1 MAERLRQI
9 LDRIVETWKNWTKK
23 QKTIIISSVA
33 VIIVAVAIVVYV
45 LNRPDYQVLTTCK
58 DYTEINSVTSALD
71 EAGYSDYVIDDK
83 TMVVRVPKS
92 NLTNAKM
99 AIASADIKSD
109 GYTFEDAMNSSFT
122 TTESDKTK
130 QYQHYLESKFKNDLE
145 TMDGIKSA
153 TVNVSLADETN
164 SFYANSAEASV
175 GVTLHTT
182 KEISDEMAESIAN
195 LLATSVGNKTT
206 ENITI
211 VDNTG
216 KTLFSGMSNASSNS
230 GYSYPSRQKYKGMIE
245 ATVKNS
251 MRQNLLSTGLYDDV
265 QMTLNYV
272 LDWDTVNTIA
282 KEYSTQGD
290 KQSIFDSAYIEKSE
304 GMTGA
309 SGTPG
314 TTSNDDDTTYEI
326 TDGYGNTST
335 YSVENYD
342 YLPNELVTTT
352 EKEPGSI
359 IYDSS
364 TLSVT
369 FIDNII
375 YNEEECKELGYL
387 DNMSWDEFKSQNS
400 QPVLLEVDE
409 NWIDSISKGTGIDAE
424 NISVMAYQ
432 RPYFEDAPGGAL
444 LKNATFWLQ
453 IVLAIVI
460 LGLLAF
466 VVIRSAR
473 PLTVEEKEP
482 ELSVE
487 EMLASTREKQAA
499 VDDIDI
505 QEKSETR
512 KAIEKFVDE
521 NPEAVA
527 LLLRNWL
534 NEGWN

>member
-1 MAERLRQI
+1 
-9 LDRIVETWKNWTKK
+9 
-23 QKTIIISSVA
+23 
-33 VIIVAVAIVVYV
+33 
-45 LNRPDYQVLTTCK
+45 
-58 DYTEINSVTSALD
+58 
-71 EAGYSDYVIDDK
+71 
-83 TMVVRVPKS
+83 
-92 NLTNAKM
+92 
-99 AIASADIKSD
+99 
-109 GYTFEDAMNSSFT
+109 
-122 TTESDKTK
+122 
-130 QYQHYLESKFKNDLE
+130 
-145 TMDGIKSA
+145 
-153 TVNVSLADETN
+153 
-164 SFYANSAEASV
+164 
-175 GVTLHTT
+175 
-182 KEISDEMAESIAN
+182 MAESIAN

-290 KQSIFDSAYIEKSE
+290 KQAIFDSAYIEKSE

-499 VDDIDI
+499 VDDIDV